1 MLNSTEQENIVLSC
15 ILRKPTLIHRAS
27 TILEPSD
34 FSEGRARTIYMCM
47 LSLMRDGKGIDFL
60 SIMERSKELK
70 FPPPTVQEL
79 STLEDFTWTAEA
91 FGPAT
96 FTVKEDSVLRKI
108 KILCDHIGSQT
119 KDQKA
124 SDVLNDIQRRT
135 TALCM
140 DLDSCSKEDGVLTP
154 TDSAELGLE
163 LIHQRMTHPGI
174 QGPQIGFP
182 TIDRAIRGLRPINIV
197 SGGTGVGKTTVALNM
212 AINLGVHNEVPTLY
226 LNYEMDKEELIG
238 RIQANISR
246 VDLDSVETGT
256 YDQKT
261 SERLIMASKCMGNSK
276 LYLSG
281 NEPKT
286 IDHTVNLIHQYHSEY
301 GIKVV
306 FIDYL
311 GEITPDK
318 FKSDNRESDY
328 ATFSRWVQT
337 IKDEC
342 STLGIK
348 AVILSQ
354 LTRDADDSP
363 KLNQVAGSID
373 IARKANTFIVLGYDK
388 NLAQTHG
395 LVSNPNFMKIVKNRA
410 GRSPVTVP
418 IVFDGDFQQVREVE

>member
-1 MLNSTEQENIVLSC
+1 MINATEQENVVLSC

-27 TILEPSD
+27 TILESGD
-34 FSEGRARTIYMCM
+34 FSDNRARVVYMCM
-47 LSLMRDGKGIDFL
+47 LSLMRDGQSVDFL
-60 SIMERSKELK
+60 SIIERAKQLK

-79 STLEDFTWTAEA
+79 SVLEDFTWTAEV
-91 FGPAT
+91 FGQASS
-96 FTVKEDSVLRKI
+96 TVKEDSVVRKI
-108 KILCDHIGSQT
+108 RILCEHISKQAG
-119 KDQKA
+119 DQKA
-124 SDVLNDIQRRT
+124 SDILSDIQKRT

-140 DLDSCSKEDGVLTP
+140 DLDSCSGDDGVLTP
-154 TDSAELGLE
+154 ADSSELALE
-163 LIHQRMTHPGI
+163 LIRDRMANPGV

-182 TIDRAIRGLRPINIV
+182 TIDRAIRGFRPINIV
-197 SGGTGVGKTTVALNM
+197 SGGTGVGKTTVSLSM
-212 AINLGVHNEVPTLY
+212 AVNLGIHHQVPTLY

-238 RIQANISR
+238 RIQANLSNTT
-246 VDLDSVETGT
+246 LDEVETGT

-261 SERLIMASKCMGNSK
+261 AERLISASECIGKCK
-276 LYLSG
+276 LFLSG

-286 IDHTVNLIHQYHSEY
+286 IDHTINLIHQYHSEH

-318 FKSDNRESDY
+318 FKTDNRESDY

-342 STLGIK
+342 SPLGIK

-354 LTRDADDSP
+354 LTRDADDNP

-388 NLAQTHG
+388 NIAQTHG
-395 LVSNPNFMKIVKNRA
+395 LNCNPNFMKIVKNRA

-418 IVFDGDFQQVREVE
+418 ISFNGDYQQVREN